1 MSGETTSKHHVDF
14 WCLHCLRS
22 FRTENKLK
30 SYEKLC
36 KHKSEKDYVK
46 SDKMLYIIY
55 ADIESLTRKIDGCE
69 NNLEKSSTKKI
80 GTYSKQIFNVYPYEN
95 IGDWEKFDETALLE
109 KEEFCSN
116 LNLEDIKNADYMYV
130 KRVCKYFK
138 TKNLWVNIMICI
150 LNVIHYF

>member
-1 MSGETTSKHHVDF
+1 MCNCILQYERVEGNLIIYK
-14 WCLHCLRS
+14 CLHCNEYYSKKLS
-22 FRTENKLK
+22 EKLK
-30 SYEKLC
+30 
-36 KHKSEKDYVK
+36 
-46 SDKMLYIIY
+46 
-55 ADIESLTRKIDGCE
+55 RKFKNTFKFS
-69 NNLEKSSTKKI
+69 NNEIKKI
-80 GTYSKQIFNVYPYEN
+80 ILLLRKGVYPYEY

-130 KRVCKYFK
+130 KRVCKDFK